1 MSRGATLSIMGL
13 YNNDP
18 TVLDMMVFPEGFTD
32 EQKTIAKENILVECS
47 EFEFLYPAPEVA
59 KTIIGIWSRKEKPYW
74 DRVYAASKAEYNP
87 IENYRRNETETVEDG
102 RTEEHSG
109 NDVSRASG
117 TDTDARTGTETRDHD
132 AEHVT
137 TLDETNVDTLSGN
150 DQLKRTGTETTDHD
164 AEHVTTLD
172 ETNVDTLSGDDT
184 IKRTGTDTNSGSS
197 SSTDTNSGTDTI
209 NNSVTGYD
217 SNTLVAHDS
226 SDTIHGHV
234 VTNAAQGSNTIQ
246 HNTQDKTEYGKID
259 TTDHDAETTETHDDT
274 DTLTLNTVDKT
285 EYGKVDT
292 TDHDAET
299 TETHDDT
306 DTLTLNTLETFVHG
320 KTDTLTHGEKI
331 EHEGSSERTML
342 AYGNIGVTTSQE
354 MLTQELELA
363 KIIEVVPIII
373 ESFKNRFCLMIY

>member
-18 TVLDMMVFPEGFTD
+18 TVLDMMVFPDGFTD
-32 EQKTIAKENILVECS
+32 AQKTTTKENILIECA

-59 KTIIGIWSRKEKPYW
+59 KTIIGIWSRKELQYW
-74 DRVYAASKAEYNP
+74 NRVYAASQAEYNP

-117 TDTDARTGTETRDHD
+117 TDTNA
-132 AEHVT
+132 
-137 TLDETNVDTLSGN
+137 
-150 DQLKRTGTETTDHD
+150 RTGTETTDHD

-184 IKRTGTDTNSGSS
+184 VKRTGTDSNTASGSDTNSGSS
-197 SSTDTNSGTDTI
+197 SSTDTNSGTDTV
-209 NNSVTGYD
+209 NNKVTGYD
-217 SNTLVAHDS
+217 SNTLVDHDS

-234 VTNAAQGSNTIQ
+234 VTNAAQGSNTQQYGRVDTQQ
-246 HNTQDKTEYGKID
+246 HNTQDQ
-259 TTDHDAETTETHDDT
+259 
-274 DTLTLNTVDKT
+274 N
-285 EYGKVDT
+285 
-292 TDHDAET
+292 
-299 TETHDDT
+299 
-306 DTLTLNTLETFVHG
+306 TLNTLETFVHG

-331 EHEGSSERTML
+331 EHEGTSERTML

-363 KIIEVVPIII
+363 KIIEVIPIII
-373 ESFKNRFCLMIY
+373 ESFKNRFCLMVY